1 MGDDERGVAELENK
15 ATVGGARRDLTIYI
29 VAPPAAD
36 VGVDDEGH
44 RDWEHGR
51 SECQEKQAAQRRHHM
66 KTSAMK
72 RSTSEISFAGDKQQP
87 AVPRTMDVEGKD
99 AGERARPNILIA
111 GTPGCGKTTTS
122 ALIAVRESSARTPGS
137 SSVSLTAHYSYSHLR
152 PLLPD
157 LPVPT
162 TAPTPSSLLLLRMPH
177 SCATLTWAKW
187 YVSPRQL
194 CTMSH
199 SPQHRFSRATP
210 SSCGAL
216 FGAAAVRPPLAP
228 PSNPPPTPH

>member
-122 ALIAVRESSARTPGS
+122 ALIAVRESSAHTTPGL
-137 SSVSLTAHYSYSHLR
+137 SSVLYHTYSHLL
-152 PLLPD
+152 PLLSDPPGTHHRPIIVIVVAPQD
-157 LPVPT
+157 ATQLRHIDMGKVVRLSTPTVYNVSLSPAPLLARNTIIVRSPFRRCRCPSASCPPV
-162 TAPTPSSLLLLRMPH
+162 
-177 SCATLTWAKW
+177 
-187 YVSPRQL
+187 
-194 CTMSH
+194 
-199 SPQHRFSRATP
+199 
-210 SSCGAL
+210 
-216 FGAAAVRPPLAP
+216 
-228 PSNPPPTPH
+228 